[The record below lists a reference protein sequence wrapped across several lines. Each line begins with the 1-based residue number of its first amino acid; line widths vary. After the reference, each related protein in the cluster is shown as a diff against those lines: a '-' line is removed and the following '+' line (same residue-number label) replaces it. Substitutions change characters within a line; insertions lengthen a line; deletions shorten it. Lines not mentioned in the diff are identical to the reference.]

1 MTPAE
6 ASAILDREHVKF
18 EAQYEPPPPPEG
30 GAWTPLAIAM
40 HRLNAWEAWAVKA
53 LEAVGEPIEAEPR
66 PPKPKPDTSDWYARN
81 IAATQRRIERNERAI
96 ARWESYPRA
105 DTSDARAAINAPL
118 KQRQRGMAGEMKA
131 WRDAEGARRDMAGA
145 RSRLA
150 WLQERAARSGLTI
163 L

>member
-18 EAQYEPPPPPEG
+18 EAQYEPPSPPEG

-40 HRLNAWEAWAVKA
+40 HRLGAWEAWAVKA
-53 LEAVGEPIEAEPR
+53 LGAVGEPIEAEPR

-96 ARWESYPRA
+96 ARWENYPRP
-105 DTSDARAAINAPL
+105 DTSDALAAINAPL

-131 WRDAEGARRDMAGA
+131 WRAYEHATRDLPAA
-145 RSRLA
+145 QARLA
-150 WLQERAARSGLTI
+150 WLQEKKPA
-163 L
+163 

>member
-6 ASAILDREHVKF
+6 ASAILDREHAKF
-18 EAQYEPPPPPEG
+18 EAQYAPPPPPEG
-30 GAWTPLAIAM
+30 GTWTPLAIAM
-40 HRLNAWEAWAVKA
+40 HRLNAWEAWAVAA
-53 LEAVGEPIEAEPR
+53 LEAVGEPIEEEPR

-118 KQRQRGMAGEMKA
+118 KQRQRGMAAEMKA
-131 WRDAEGARRDMAGA
+131 WRAYEYATRD
-145 RSRLA
+145 LP
-150 WLQERAARSGLTI
+150 AARARLTW
-163 L
+163 LHEKKPA

>member
-1 MTPAE
+1 MTPTE

-18 EAQYEPPPPPEG
+18 EAQYEPPLPPEG

-40 HRLNAWEAWAVKA
+40 HRLSAWEAWAVKA
-53 LEAVGEPIEAEPR
+53 LGAVGEPIEAEPR
-66 PPKPKPDTSDWYARN
+66 PPKPNPDTSDWYARN

-96 ARWESYPRA
+96 ERWEDYPRP

-131 WRDAEGARRDMAGA
+131 WRAAEFAARDMNGA

-150 WLQERAARSGLTI
+150 WLQRKEEAK
-163 L
+163 

>member
-96 ARWESYPRA
+96 ARWENYPRP
-105 DTSDARAAINAPL
+105 DTSDALASANLPL
-118 KQRQRGMAGEMKA
+118 KQRQRGMAGEAKA
-131 WRDAEGARRDMAGA
+131 WRAAEFAAGDMRAARI
-145 RSRLA
+145 RLA
-150 WLQERAARSGLTI
+150 WLQENAEAE
-163 L
+163 

>member
-18 EAQYEPPPPPEG
+18 EAQYAHPTPPEG

-40 HRLNAWEAWAVKA
+40 HRLSAWEAWAVKA

-66 PPKPKPDTSDWYARN
+66 TPRPNPDTSDWYARN

-96 ARWESYPRA
+96 ERWENYPRL

-131 WRDAEGARRDMAGA
+131 WRGAEGARRDMSGA
-145 RSRLA
+145 RNRLA
-150 WLQERAARSGLTI
+150 WLQERAAAK
-163 L
+163 

>member
-40 HRLNAWEAWAVKA
+40 HRLGAWEAWAVKA
-53 LEAVGEPIEAEPR
+53 LGAVGEPIEAEPR

-96 ARWESYPRA
+96 ARWENYPRP
-105 DTSDARAAINAPL
+105 DTSDALAAVNLPL
-118 KQRQRGMAGEMKA
+118 KQRQRGMAGEAKA
-131 WRDAEGARRDMAGA
+131 WRAAEFATRDMRAA

-150 WLQERAARSGLTI
+150 WLQENAKAE
-163 L
+163 